1 MKKTYLLFLFLLY
14 NFCYSQILID
24 TSKVSFVQYE
34 WKINI
39 PKKDSILDKI
49 TTKYKS
55 GIYKEELIDLQKKE
69 KEYPLISIFESKTN
83 YFNNDLKSN
92 FKLHYFSGSFGKH
105 INFYDNFG
113 ILDSIYISFEKDS
126 LREWKYKIDKK
137 IRKNGKLNWLVNYE
151 GEKEVYFYNIIGEL
165 KKVEIYKDTLL
176 YEIQNYKN
184 GMLVSRTFPKR
195 EKYRKIF
202 FYEYDKHGRILKR
215 DESDYE
221 YFKYEYNQ
229 FGLIKIERFYKKQ
242 NKLMGFTI
250 FSYDK
255 NGQLKSKKEYFNT
268 KLQNEFSYSYK

>member
-1 MKKTYLLFLFLLY
+1 MKKTYLIFLFLLY
-14 NFCYSQILID
+14 NFCYSQTLID

-55 GIYKEELIDLQKKE
+55 GIYKEELIDLRKEE

-126 LREWKYKIDKK
+126 LREWKYKIEKK

-151 GEKEVYFYNIIGEL
+151 GEKEVYFYNIIGKL

-184 GMLVSRTFPKR
+184 GILVSRTFPTR
-195 EKYRKIF
+195 EKYRKKFI
-202 FYEYDKHGRILKR
+202 YEYDKHGRILKR

-255 NGQLKSKKEYFNT
+255 NGLLKSKKEYFRI